1 MTKTKVTKENAP
13 KPPGIYTNDDGSQ
26 TLIGPDGKE
35 VKNPYVDLYLNPDPL
50 GYNTV
55 IKPTLKFLKDVS
67 KDAGKVVTT
76 SIPYI
81 YSKDAIKNVGNF
93 IRDESQ
99 RLQMEMDDKVIVWSE
114 KHNKYMSK
122 YELKLQEA
130 IDAKHDME
138 NNGGQL

>member
-35 VKNPYVDLYLNPDPL
+35 IKNPYADLYLNPDFL
-50 GYNTV
+50 GYNTI
-55 IKPTLKFLKDVS
+55 IKPTLSFLNNVRKDLGYAVVG
-67 KDAGKVVTT
+67 ATALPKVVF
-76 SIPYI
+76 
-81 YSKDAIKNVGNF
+81 NEVGNF
-93 IRDESQ
+93 IRDENQ
-99 RLQMEMDDKVIVWSE
+99 RIKMQMDDKVIIWSE

-122 YELKLQEA
+122 YELKLQET
-130 IDAKHDME
+130 IDAKQDME